1 MQDRGEGTIQSDGR
15 GPQGGGMTAERQ
27 GTLRFERAAELF
39 DAYPEIAED
48 MDALPDPEIGT
59 LAFLDRLVASS
70 TPEEAI
76 TFAAHALSRRYAVW
90 WGHECLRHLN
100 GQLDETDRAMLA
112 HAARWVGDPNESTRI
127 AAQTAAM
134 SAAAKTPGV
143 WIALGAA
150 WSGGSLGPPDLPVVP
165 PSPVLSGRAVNA
177 GVLSVLARVD
187 QPSRARVLAGF
198 VQMARVLA
206 AQS

>member
-1 MQDRGEGTIQSDGR
+1 MQDRGEGTIRVGGQD
-15 GPQGGGMTAERQ
+15 PQGGGMTAERQ

-39 DAYPEIAED
+39 EAYPEIAED
-48 MDALPDPEIGT
+48 MDALPDPDIGT
-59 LAFLDRLVASS
+59 LAFLDSLVASS

-76 TFAAHALSRRYAVW
+76 TFAAHALTRRYSVW
-90 WGHECLRHLN
+90 WGHECLRHLS
-100 GQLDETDRAMLA
+100 GQLNEADRTMLA
-112 HAARWVGDPNESTRI
+112 HAARWVGDPAESNRI

-134 SAAAKTPGV
+134 SAPAKTPGV

-150 WSGGSLGPPDLPVVP
+150 WSGGSLGPPDLPAVP
-165 PSPVLSGRAVNA
+165 PSPVLTGRAVNA

-187 QPSRARVLAGF
+187 QSGRARVLAGF

-206 AQS
+206 EQS

>member
-1 MQDRGEGTIQSDGR
+1 
-15 GPQGGGMTAERQ
+15 MTAESQ
-27 GTLRFERAAELF
+27 GTLRFERAADLF
-39 DAYPEIAED
+39 SAYPEIAED

-59 LAFLDRLVASS
+59 LDFLDSLVRSP

-76 TFAAHALSRRYAVW
+76 TLAAHALARRYSVW
-90 WGHECLRHLN
+90 WGHECLRHLDA
-100 GQLDETDRAMLA
+100 QIDDTDRSMLA
-112 HAARWVGDPNESTRI
+112 HAARWVGEPSEANRV

-134 SAAAKTPGV
+134 AAPAKTPGV

-150 WSGGSLGPPDLPVVP
+150 WSGGSLGPPGLPAVP
-165 PSPVLSGRAVNA
+165 PSRVLTGRAVNA

-187 QPSRARVLAGF
+187 QSSRARVLAGF

-206 AQS
+206 RQS